1 MSSMKKKISNLQ
13 IISRVA
19 MVLSTVLLLVQP
31 LAITAQAQPA
41 PEVTIDRMFRY
52 DSSAPSNQGRQLLG
66 SFKKWMG
73 AYQRI
78 RKDGNSYVAIFDS
91 GSLPIDAKF
100 KANGS
105 IESMSFG
112 CPISRSLSINDA
124 PEDLRKTLSKCAG
137 FKS

>member
-1 MSSMKKKISNLQ
+1 MPSMKKKISNLQ
-13 IISRVA
+13 LTNRVA
-19 MVLSTVLLLVQP
+19 MVVSTCWLLVQP
-31 LAITAQAQPA
+31 LALTAQAQPA
-41 PEVTIDRMFRY
+41 PEVAIDRMFRY
-52 DSSAPSNQGRQLLG
+52 DSSAPSEQGRQSLG

-78 RKDGNSYVAIFDS
+78 RKDGNGYVAIFDS
-91 GSLPIDAKF
+91 GSLPVDAKF

-105 IESMSFG
+105 IESMTFG
-112 CPISRSLSINDA
+112 CPISKSLSINDA

>member
-1 MSSMKKKISNLQ
+1 MKKKISNLQ

-19 MVLSTVLLLVQP
+19 MVLSTVSLLVQP
-31 LAITAQAQPA
+31 LAITAQAQPD

-105 IESMSFG
+105 IESMNFG